1 LAEFIELYE
10 AHEARVLITSLSPR
24 SFVVRFGEAGLRRI
38 AVRFD
43 LAKPAALFVIRRSI
57 RDSGLAEYAALAYF
71 GKNTADVAY
80 KLVWMEVTKYEVKIG
95 NWMEWSVGLRP
106 LPNS

>member
-10 AHEARVLITSLSPR
+10 AHEAPSEGEKRHPRGVLIPSLSPG

-43 LAKPAALFVIRRSI
+43 SAKPAALFVIRRSI
-57 RDSGLAEYAALAYF
+57 RDSGLAEYVALIT
-71 GKNTADVAY
+71 N
-80 KLVWMEVTKYEVKIG
+80 
-95 NWMEWSVGLRP
+95 
-106 LPNS
+106 

>member
-10 AHEARVLITSLSPR
+10 AHEARVLIPSLSPG

-43 LAKPAALFVIRRSI
+43 SAKPAALFVIRRSI
-57 RDSGLAEYAALAYF
+57 RDSGLAEYVALVF
-71 GKNTADVAY
+71 P
-80 KLVWMEVTKYEVKIG
+80 YE
-95 NWMEWSVGLRP
+95 SCSTRLT
-106 LPNS
+106 S